1 MEKSRKSQ
9 GIPLISLMEYFYP
22 ENPSI

>member
-9 GIPLISLMEYFYP
+9 GIPLVSLMEYFYP